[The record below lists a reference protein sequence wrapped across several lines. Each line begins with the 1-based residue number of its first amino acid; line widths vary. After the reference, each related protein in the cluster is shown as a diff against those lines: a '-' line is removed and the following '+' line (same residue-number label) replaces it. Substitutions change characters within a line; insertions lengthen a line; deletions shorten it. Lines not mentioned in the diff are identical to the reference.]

1 MEKTT
6 TSGRDALNEL
16 INKAKFHADEALDVG
31 SHVTPTLY
39 IHCHDGTT
47 TGYPLD
53 KILEDEVTLSSNLRL
68 MCVAEGADA
77 IVLCAEAFMLREAPR
92 DKNNLYAPATELS
105 EREEVLVLLVESR
118 EVSFQRVLPVI
129 RMDDEQ
135 FFRFGEEFDIHKS
148 SLSSQMGSFLGD
160 AIPDKIE
167 QQRAESVLEAQ
178 GIFPINGKG
187 RERSLG
193 RAWF

>member
-1 MEKTT
+1 MEKSL

-31 SHVTPTLY
+31 GHVTPTLY
-39 IHCHDGTT
+39 LHGHDGTT
-47 TGYPLD
+47 TGYQLD
-53 KILEDEVTLSSNLRL
+53 KILEDEVTLASNLRL

-77 IVLCAEAFMLREAPR
+77 IVLCAEAQMLRETPR
-92 DKNNLYAPATELS
+92 DKNNLYAPATEPS
-105 EREEVLVLLVESR
+105 EREEVVVLLVESR
-118 EVSFQRVLPVI
+118 EASFQRVLPVI

-148 SLSSQMGSFLGD
+148 SLSNQMGSFLGED
-160 AIPDKIE
+160 IPNETDR
-167 QQRAESVLEAQ
+167 QWAESVLAAQ